1 MTAPAPH
8 HPSDPAA
15 RARRGRLTGALAT
28 LLLLA
33 LALPLTL
40 PRLMPSDSHAAAPLL
55 GDADV
60 HVDNPEL
67 EINVAL
73 SQTQNSCG
81 ATALNGQF
89 CLRYSIEENE
99 TSVASGYGVIAASD
113 VTMSG
118 AGVTLHTNTA
128 SYPGFHRLLGKGGAL
143 SIHWTAAPGASPMR
157 AHGRTSTLAP
167 ATVQGT
173 VLGNKLAGAIVQAD
187 VLTYE

>member
-1 MTAPAPH
+1 MTAHAPH
-8 HPSDPAA
+8 PPSGPAA
-15 RARRGRLTGALAT
+15 RARRRRLTGALAA

-33 LALPLTL
+33 LALLLTL
-40 PRLMPSDSHAAAPLL
+40 PRLMPSEGQAAAPLL

-60 HVDNPEL
+60 HVDGPEL

-73 SQTQNSCG
+73 SQTQKSCG

-89 CLRYSIEENE
+89 CLRYSIVEDEAP
-99 TSVASGYGVIAASD
+99 VAGGYGVIAASD
-113 VTMSG
+113 VTLSG

-128 SYPGFHRLLGKGGAL
+128 SYPGFHLLKGAGGVL
-143 SIHWTAAPGASPMR
+143 SIHWTARPGASPVR

-173 VLGNKLAGAIVQAD
+173 VLGENLAGSFVQAG
-187 VLTYE
+187 VLTYP